1 MRARRASPACCVAV
15 LWAFAACGETD
26 GPDAR
31 GDGGVGAAADQ
42 AADGAQSAAPF
53 DPLAEIE
60 AFVPEPGQSLDVIE
74 VRDERGELKLR
85 RGVLRDADGMVN
97 HGRFQRWHPNG
108 QQAEDGHYLAGQRHG
123 RYTVIADSGLKET
136 EIEYRRG
143 VKHGEALSWTKL
155 GALKERAHYVDG
167 VLHGEFESRG
177 GATRVRGAYDRGVE
191 VGPWTWTDQEGQR
204 QSEGSFEQGVRSGL
218 WRTWHPGEVPATEEP
233 YVAGQLEG
241 VLVEYDAQGVRRA
254 EREYVAGQLQG
265 EVREYHPDGSPSAV
279 IAYADGVPH
288 GPQTR
293 WYEGGAVQMQ
303 GSMER
308 GKRSG
313 QWVYYRPDGSRNE
326 AWSGTYEAD
335 VRVGD

>member
-1 MRARRASPACCVAV
+1 MSARRAFPACCAVV
-15 LWAFAACGETD
+15 LWALAACGEAD
-26 GPDAR
+26 GL
-31 GDGGVGAAADQ
+31 DGGEGGN
-42 AADGAQSAAPF
+42 ADGAQVADGRPAAVPL

-60 AFVPEPGQSLDVIE
+60 AFVPGPGQTLDVVE
-74 VRDERGELKLR
+74 VRDERGELTLR

-108 QQAEDGHYLAGQRHG
+108 QLAEDGHYLAGQRHG
-123 RYTVIADSGLKET
+123 RYTVIAETGMKET

-143 VKHGEALSWTKL
+143 VKHGEALSWGPM
-155 GALKERAHYVDG
+155 GAFKERAHFRDG
-167 VLHGEFESRG
+167 VLHGEFDSRSG
-177 GATRVRGAYDRGVE
+177 STRVRGTYAGAVE
-191 VGPWTWTDQEGQR
+191 VGLWTWTDADGNR
-204 QSEGSFEQGVRSGL
+204 LREGSFEQGARSGL
-218 WRTWHPGEVPATEEP
+218 WRTWHAGEVLATEET
-233 YVAGQLEG
+233 YVAGQIEG

-254 EREYVAGQLQG
+254 EREYVAGVLQG
-265 EVREYHPDGSPSAV
+265 EVREYHPDGSPSAA
-279 IAYADGVPH
+279 IAYADGLPH

-293 WYEGGAVQMQ
+293 WYEGGALQMQ

-308 GKRSG
+308 GKRNG